1 VPKTTATAVNQNLAS
16 EGVGAAEDLEYLVTL
31 RNPIDDMTVVF
42 YVLPDITENRS
53 VEYEPIA
60 PAQFP
65 GAFQKYKGTPAVTWQ
80 MTAKF
85 ISRTTDEATM
95 NLRNLNLLRTWT
107 MPYFGQ
113 NTARDGFF
121 KDRLGGPPPVL
132 QFKGLRKGMI
142 GPVPVVITSVNW
154 SFPQAVDYIPAFA
167 LDATGAT
174 PANVPFPAVMDVTV
188 NLTESFST
196 EQFNQFDIGSY
207 YQGDMVGAYNKKLPE
222 PTPAAPVAETQQE
235 AQEVMGKTSAAAD
248 IAKRA
253 RPTVDGKT
261 SAIAELGKRGKLP
274 NTSELKVVDPTF
286 RPTRGGA

>member
-1 VPKTTATAVNQNLAS
+1 
-16 EGVGAAEDLEYLVTL
+16 
-31 RNPIDDMTVVF
+31 
-42 YVLPDITENRS
+42 
-53 VEYEPIA
+53 
-60 PAQFP
+60 
-65 GAFQKYKGTPAVTWQ
+65 
-80 MTAKF
+80 
-85 ISRTTDEATM
+85 
-95 NLRNLNLLRTWT
+95 